1 MDPAIRFPS
10 VAHLQEHARK
20 RIPHFAWEYLDSGEM
35 AEATRDDNIDALQRV
50 TLTPRFMKGLMTPVV
65 ETELFGHCYDAP
77 IGIAPVGLTGLIW
90 PGADQALAACGANAN
105 IPYVASTV
113 STGLAEEIGPIAD
126 GRGWFQLYPPR
137 DKDQRDD
144 LLQRVAASGFTTIV
158 VTADVPAPSRRAR
171 QTRARIAIPPRIT
184 PKLIGQTLRRPAW
197 AVGTLRHGLPRFRTL
212 GKYHDE
218 SSMRASAGFVG
229 ASLGG
234 TLDWAYFREV
244 CEQWDGPV
252 VLKGVL
258 HPDDAE
264 LTIDNGGAGIVVSN
278 HGGRQL
284 DSAPAP
290 ITALPA
296 IVDRIGGRGA
306 VLFDS
311 GIRTG
316 LDVARAIA
324 LGADMAF
331 SGRSFMFGLG
341 AMGAA
346 GPAHVAT
353 LLRRELVTVMHQ
365 LGCETLDELRE
376 LEVGRR

>member
-1 MDPAIRFPS
+1 MDPAVRFPS
-10 VAHLQEHARK
+10 IAHLQEHAHK

-35 AEATRDDNIDALQRV
+35 AEATRNDNIDALQRV
-50 TLTPRFMKGLMTPVV
+50 TLTPRFMKGLMAPDPT
-65 ETELFGHCYDAP
+65 TELFGHTYDAP

-90 PGADQALAACGANAN
+90 PGADHSLAACGANAN

-113 STGLAEEIGPIAD
+113 STGLAEEIGPVAD

-144 LLQRVAASGFTTIV
+144 LLQRVADAGFTTIV

-171 QTRARIAIPPRIT
+171 QTRARITIPPRIT
-184 PKLIGQTLRRPAW
+184 PKLIAQTVRRPAW
-197 AVGTLRHGLPRFRTL
+197 ALGTLRHGLPRFKTL

-234 TLDWAYFREV
+234 TLDWKYFQEV
-244 CEQWDGPV
+244 CERWDGPV
-252 VLKGVL
+252 ILKGVL
-258 HPDDAE
+258 HSDDAE
-264 LTIDNGGAGIVVSN
+264 MTLDHGGAGVVVSN

-284 DSAPAP
+284 DAAPAP

-296 IVDRIGGRGA
+296 IVNRIGGRGS

-324 LGADMAF
+324 LGADMTF

-341 AMGAA
+341 AMGAT
-346 GPAHVAT
+346 GPEHVAT

-365 LGCETLDELRE
+365 LGCETLGELRQ
-376 LEVGRR
+376 LEIGRR

>member
-1 MDPAIRFPS
+1 
-10 VAHLQEHARK
+10 
-20 RIPHFAWEYLDSGEM
+20 
-35 AEATRDDNIDALQRV
+35 
-50 TLTPRFMKGLMTPVV
+50 
-65 ETELFGHCYDAP
+65 
-77 IGIAPVGLTGLIW
+77 
-90 PGADQALAACGANAN
+90 
-105 IPYVASTV
+105 
-113 STGLAEEIGPIAD
+113 
-126 GRGWFQLYPPR
+126 
-137 DKDQRDD
+137 
-144 LLQRVAASGFTTIV
+144 
-158 VTADVPAPSRRAR
+158 
-171 QTRARIAIPPRIT
+171 
-184 PKLIGQTLRRPAW
+184 
-197 AVGTLRHGLPRFRTL
+197 
-212 GKYHDE
+212 
-218 SSMRASAGFVG
+218 MRASAGFVG

-258 HPDDAE
+258 HPDDAAS
-264 LTIDNGGAGIVVSN
+264 TIDNGGAGVVVSN

-324 LGADMAF
+324 LGADMTF

-365 LGCETLDELRE
+365 LGCGTLDELRE